1 MERIKGAN
9 HNESPNE
16 QYDETASILDPNE
29 IKFAGDVKE
38 KIKFPNIKVDWDD
51 ESDFWD
57 KRGIVLKWLAGVVNK
72 DGSWKYNVS
81 IPEEWQEQVN
91 KQLEARKRNYENK
104 KEERRK
110 TIEWIKTSKNIDINL
125 DDEYGIGRDFSELPE
140 DQKNPIRQDKEM
152 IVESLNPY
160 IEKTNSM
167 RRIEGLSSLAEET
180 FRTFMFNY
188 GNVITD
194 STVGIINK
202 RMQTIVNA
210 AYNNYPDDG
219 EIRAVN
225 DEYTK
230 DDDRFFWEIY
240 DKKPVLSTAI
250 EVANFSGD
258 DRIIDTYMDT
268 IVKHPLL
275 SMYAKIHPID
285 NRRVEAYIK
294 NVVPLINK
302 KDTEVQRL
310 WDDHGRMLGFASVF
324 FKGDRF
330 RASDFCIHALTSE
343 VNPTNIQELLLA
355 RRDVSADNYATYEQN
370 REDAYE
376 LEGILISYR
385 GFIHREA
392 PGEHEILS
400 RMLKFYDTRNNPE
413 EHTKAEAKL
422 REIYK
427 IYGPESRDNYSLGD
441 YMFNLD
447 NYEREEEQR
456 KGNGFGTGRK
466 EMVVD
471 ALRRL
476 VKNTE
481 PKLLE
486 KPEVE
491 DEYLNDL
498 IQNMYLNI
506 NKQTGEAYVDFKEVG
521 KIVERMNEILKEH
534 QGETGI
540 KPSEV
545 KTLAFVERIA
555 TFAMRGI
562 SEKDR
567 QELPFDPD
575 FKEICRFAELTSQSG
590 EYNESNFESFWNIF
604 RRIRD
609 FGNKDELTEH
619 FQMLSSRRLSQL
631 RGLPEKTP
639 FLKQKAAA
647 LWSGNLNNEL
657 LGLVDKK

>member
-9 HNESPNE
+9 HIESPNE
-16 QYDETASILDPNE
+16 QYDEVASVLNPNN

-38 KIKFPNIKVDWDD
+38 NIKFPDIKVDWND

-140 DQKNPIRQDKEM
+140 EQKNPIRQDKEM

-202 RMQTIVNA
+202 QMQTIANA

-310 WDDHGRMLGFASVF
+310 WDDHSRMLGFASVF

-427 IYGPESRDNYSLGD
+427 LYGPESRDNYSLGD

-447 NYEREEEQR
+447 NYEREGEQR
-456 KGNGFGTGRK
+456 EGNGFGTGRK

-521 KIVERMNEILKEH
+521 KIVERMNELLKEQ

-567 QELPFDPD
+567 QELPFDPN